1 MLREDIGRHNALDKL
16 AGAMSRA
23 GTDASQGF
31 VCVTSRASFEMV
43 QKTAMIG
50 ASMLVAV
57 SAPTV
62 LAVRTAQA
70 AGLALAGFARRED
83 FVAYTSPERFGLAPA
98 STNSNRLSAALVDP
112 KTLVHM
118 ANRIGEFFQAM
129 PDREEALQGVA
140 THIRKFWDPR
150 MRRELLAYLDQQAG
164 EGLSE
169 LVLSFVARAPLDA
182 ISRSGQPRR

>member
-1 MLREDIGRHNALDKL
+1 
-16 AGAMSRA
+16 MSRA
-23 GTDASQGF
+23 KLDASEGF

-83 FVAYTSPERFGLAPA
+83 FVAYTDPERFGLA
-98 STNSNRLSAALVDP
+98 SQS
-112 KTLVHM
+112 
-118 ANRIGEFFQAM
+118 
-129 PDREEALQGVA
+129 PD
-140 THIRKFWDPR
+140 
-150 MRRELLAYLDQQAG
+150 
-164 EGLSE
+164 
-169 LVLSFVARAPLDA
+169 
-182 ISRSGQPRR
+182 